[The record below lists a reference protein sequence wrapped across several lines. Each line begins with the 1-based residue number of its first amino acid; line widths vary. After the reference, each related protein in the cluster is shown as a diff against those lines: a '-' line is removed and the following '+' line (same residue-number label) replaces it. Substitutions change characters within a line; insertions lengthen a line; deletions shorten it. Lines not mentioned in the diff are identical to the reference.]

1 LSAADEFEDHM
12 VLLKIKGPF
21 KSYRKNEGTEKTQD
35 FGKNASVKQRITK
48 TQEKYRNDCLI
59 RPQEKCRNQMREIDS
74 RKVFQE
80 VRVDVKFP
88 TFLL

>member
-1 LSAADEFEDHM
+1 ME
-12 VLLKIKGPF
+12 
-21 KSYRKNEGTEKTQD
+21 KNEETEKTQD
-35 FGKNASVKQRITK
+35 FSRNASVKQRIAK

-59 RPQEKCRNQMREIDS
+59 RLQEKCRNQIREIDS

-80 VRVDVKFP
+80 VRVDVNFP